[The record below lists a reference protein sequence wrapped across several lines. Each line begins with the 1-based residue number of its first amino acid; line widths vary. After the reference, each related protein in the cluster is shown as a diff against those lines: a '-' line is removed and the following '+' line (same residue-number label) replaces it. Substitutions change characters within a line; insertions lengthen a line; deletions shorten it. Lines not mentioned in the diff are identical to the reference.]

1 MAVPIQK
8 MLDFSGK
15 TVIVTGGR
23 AGLGSGIAKRFAETG
38 ANVVITY
45 RTENPAHP
53 AAEVVAEIEKRG
65 AKGLAIRTDV
75 RDAARSREMIAKAAE
90 VFGRV
95 DMLVNNAGIAQ
106 QKLFTD
112 LTAADWDRMLSVNAG
127 GVFHTCR
134 CVLPGMLRRH
144 SGRIVNISSI
154 WGISGAS
161 CEVHYSASKAAVIG
175 FTRALAQEV
184 GPSGVT
190 VNCVAPGVI
199 DTEMNANLSPE
210 TLAALCGETP
220 LCRIGS
226 PEEVADAV
234 VFLCGGKARFI
245 TGQVLKV
252 DGGFLGG

>member
-1 MAVPIQK
+1 DIDV
-8 MLDFSGK
+8 LLNN
-15 TVIVTGGR
+15 
-23 AGLGSGIAKRFAETG
+23 AGSSIGQ
-38 ANVVITY
+38 
-45 RTENPAHP
+45 NPAQ
-53 AAEVVAEIEKRG
+53 AG
-65 AKGLAIRTDV
+65 NMD
-75 RDAARSREMIAKAAE
+75 DWDEMIATNIN
-90 VFGRV
+90 G
-95 DMLVNNAGIAQ
+95 L
-106 QKLFTD
+106 LYCT
-112 LTAADWDRMLSVNAG
+112 
-127 GVFHTCR
+127 R

>member
-1 MAVPIQK
+1 M
-8 MLDFSGK
+8 K
-15 TVIVTGGR
+15 TVLITGASAHRPGVRPRLRAGR
-23 AGLGSGIAKRFAETG
+23 AMPSRPAGTKTRPRPARFWTSSPPSAATRSSTAPDVADPAAVEAMAAAAEKRFG
-38 ANVVITY
+38 HI
-45 RTENPAHP
+45 
-53 AAEVVAEIEKRG
+53 
-65 AKGLAIRTDV
+65 
-75 RDAARSREMIAKAAE
+75 DA
-90 VFGRV
+90 
-95 DMLVNNAGIAQ
+95 LVNNAGIAQ

>member
-1 MAVPIQK
+1 MKNKTVLVTGAATGIGRSTAELFAAMGYQVAIGCNHSFAEGLQFARALSEMGMSTMAVKADLSQPDQVDAMFRQIE
-8 MLDFSGK
+8 S
-15 TVIVTGGR
+15 VWGG
-23 AGLGSGIAKRFAETG
+23 
-38 ANVVITY
+38 
-45 RTENPAHP
+45 
-53 AAEVVAEIEKRG
+53 
-65 AKGLAIRTDV
+65 
-75 RDAARSREMIAKAAE
+75 
-90 VFGRV
+90 V
-95 DMLVNNAGIAQ
+95 DILINNAGIAQ